1 MSIAFCLSSGLGG
14 PSSEL
19 HLDGFCL
26 EFFQD
31 FFQRFRF
38 DPRELDGKS
47 SAQVHVHVCDV
58 IHMLL
63 GAGVARLEDEVYVAE
78 LEQNPHFSKGQD
90 AAGAR
95 LDSRELRLAV
105 FLYHMV
111 LYRRAAELF
120 YDATWTRAQR
130 PFPKKLF

>member
-1 MSIAFCLSSGLGG
+1 MSIAFRLSSGLGG

-47 SAQVHVHVCDV
+47 SAQVHVHVCNV

-78 LEQNPHFSKGQD
+78 LEENPHFSKGQD
-90 AAGAR
+90 AAGGALGR
-95 LDSRELRLAV
+95 DLRLVV

>member
-1 MSIAFCLSSGLGG
+1 MAFRVASGPGG
-14 PSSEL
+14 GSSEL
-19 HLDGFCL
+19 LLDGFCC

-31 FFQRFRF
+31 LFSRFRF
-38 DPRELDGKS
+38 APLEMDGKS
-47 SAQVHVHVCDV
+47 SAQVWVHVCDV

-78 LEQNPHFSKGQD
+78 LQDNPRFSRGLD
-90 AAGAR
+90 AAGAPLR
-95 LDSRELRLAV
+95 RDLRLAV

-120 YDATWTRAQR
+120 YDATWTLIKTPPRAR
-130 PFPKKLF
+130 KLF